1 MGVKE
6 KNVLLHA
13 MQGQT
18 HSQFIQVSVKIYF
31 LLGPLMRHVTKCV
44 AVELPAFHAAWWHVY
59 SELFCSMNTLFE
71 K

>member
-44 AVELPAFHAAWWHVY
+44 AVELPAFHAA
-59 SELFCSMNTLFE
+59 
-71 K
+71 